1 MVIHTNTTKILPVKT
16 IIAVVAP
23 ILAATVKQEEPAIF
37 SKAWEWDQ
45 MCNHCVD

>member
-1 MVIHTNTTKILPVKT
+1 MHTNTSTVTIPAIKV
-16 IIAVVAP
+16 IIAIVPPAIVTP
-23 ILAATVKQEEPAIF
+23 VKQEEPAIF